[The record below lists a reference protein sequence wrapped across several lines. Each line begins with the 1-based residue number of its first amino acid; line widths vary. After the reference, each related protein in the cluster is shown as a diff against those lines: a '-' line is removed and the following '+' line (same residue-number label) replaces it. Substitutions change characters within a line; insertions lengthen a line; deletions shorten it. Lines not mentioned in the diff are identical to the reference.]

1 METRWTRPLENTS
14 REYPMGLLAIVSIVL
29 GTAAVGYLIDHPATA
44 EGAYSSLITQ
54 AAILAVVAVSVGVAA
69 APYHLS
75 RNRYDTAAM
84 WAILGWSVVGVA
96 TGVVLAG
103 GVYLQQGAEAGSAVD
118 QTFLVEEGALV
129 GLIGGFLLGVARQ
142 SGGSGGTGVSS
153 GSGAG
158 GEPSARERVTERSDD
173 TEALKRNL
181 TVVTRLS
188 NATTRELPLA
198 ALTADLAAAD
208 TTAFP
213 GDTQAVA
220 RVLENKSVPALVDAG
235 LLAVHDETETIEY
248 VGPER

>member
-44 EGAYSSLITQ
+44 EGAYSSLITR

-96 TGVVLAG
+96 IGVVLAG

-129 GLIGGFLLGVARQ
+129 GMIGGFLLGVARQ

-153 GSGAG
+153 GSGAKR
-158 GEPSARERVTERSDD
+158 PSARERVIERSDD
-173 TEALKRNL
+173 TEALERNL

-198 ALTADLAAAD
+198 ALTVDLAAAD

-213 GDTQAVA
+213 GNTQAVA
-220 RVLENKSVPALVDAG
+220 RVLENESIPALVGAG

-248 VGPER
+248 VGPEQ